1 MNLKISSNT
10 ALIMKSLMGELML
23 YDCNDIGACKI
34 FLIRD
39 FKIEKK
45 EVKYGLLN
53 KRTKTELFL
62 TECTML
68 SYNNKADFIG
78 INVDEVVEH
87 IIKWNDLYD
96 LREAWIKLNKGYEK
110 MTEYAEKLNLEK
122 INAK

>member
-1 MNLKISSNT
+1 
-10 ALIMKSLMGELML
+10 MGELLL
-23 YDCNDIGACKI
+23 YNCNDIGACKI

-68 SYNNKADFIG
+68 SYNDKADFIG